1 MNHFF
6 KLSGIALLAAIAF
19 SFSSCVDGND
29 EDDQRIYASCGFQIQ
44 ESAGDVEAAESY
56 MLNLVKEHLPVT
68 YKDSLAYYY
77 YFHEYSSETLCQE
90 FFTNRAAFVTNIT
103 DSLKA
108 TWPDSI
114 VYTGHPSAFVF
125 FYTPNYNNSTKGGAY
140 IHKPD
145 LITTNWRTTN
155 ANSPF
160 SNIDI
165 KSVKTGTLAYNVTAT
180 TSEGV
185 SKQFYLF
192 RSGYNLK
199 LASTAK
205 TDGTTEPSTFDYEFS
220 FAPKGKTFYLK
231 SDPTIIFEK
240 INTSN

>member
-1 MNHFF
+1 M
-6 KLSGIALLAAIAF
+6 
-19 SFSSCVDGND
+19 
-29 EDDQRIYASCGFQIQ
+29 
-44 ESAGDVEAAESY
+44 
-56 MLNLVKEHLPVT
+56 
-68 YKDSLAYYY
+68 
-77 YFHEYSSETLCQE
+77 
-90 FFTNRAAFVTNIT
+90 
-103 DSLKA
+103 
-108 TWPDSI
+108 
-114 VYTGHPSAFVF
+114 F

-205 TDGTTEPSTFDYEFS
+205 TDGTTEPSTLAYEFA
-220 FAPKGKTFYLK
+220 FTPKDKTFYLK